1 MRFAV
6 LLILSLSLL
15 KAHPAKAAAP
25 LPQDS
30 TSAVILA
37 YQNIGQDNA
46 PENNLRIEQFNDHL
60 DEIKRAD
67 YNVIALPDLIT
78 ALKTQT
84 PLPEKTIV
92 ITFEGALRSAY
103 ENGMKP
109 LLENNIPFTVFFS
122 SSQTEYESHLDWKEL
137 RALSK
142 NKNVTL
148 GILPANYNHITPLS
162 EAEQKRQ
169 INKGRADFAQNV
181 GMETAYFSYPFG
193 EVSNA
198 LKEIV
203 KAQSFEAAF
212 GLQSGPAFAGSDIHD
227 LPRFSMTESYG
238 DLERFRMI
246 TKSLPLPVTG
256 VEPQDSYLTTTTPA
270 IGFTLPEALQ
280 SEIGNIS
287 CFISNQEKPQVE
299 TIGPRVE
306 IRAQMPLDTE
316 RTRINCTLPAPKD
329 ADDTPR
335 WRWFGMLLDQ
345 AENNEEKQ
353 TILRQDVL
361 Q

>member
-6 LLILSLSLL
+6 LLILSIACL
-15 KAHPAKAAAP
+15 KAHPANAAVT
-25 LPQDS
+25 LPQDT

-60 DEIKRAD
+60 EEIKRAD
-67 YNVIALPDLIT
+67 YNVISMPELIA
-78 ALKTQT
+78 ALKAQT

-109 LLENNIPFTVFFS
+109 LLANNIPFTVFFS
-122 SSQTEYESHLDWKEL
+122 GSQTAYENHLDWKEL

-142 NKNVTL
+142 NKHVTL
-148 GILPANYNHITPLS
+148 GILPANYNHITQLPP
-162 EAEQKRQ
+162 AEQKRQ
-169 INKGRADFAQNV
+169 INKARADFAQNI
-181 GMETAYFSYPFG
+181 GIETAYFSYPFG

-198 LKEIV
+198 LKDIV
-203 KAQSFEAAF
+203 KTQNFEAAF
-212 GLQSGPAFAGSDIHD
+212 GLQSGPAFTGSDLRM

-246 TKSLPLPVTG
+246 TKALPLPVKG
-256 VEPQDSYLTTTTPA
+256 VKPSDPYLTTKPPA

-280 SEIGNIS
+280 PDIANIS
-287 CFISNQEKPQVE
+287 CFISNQEKPQIE

-306 IRAQMPLDTE
+306 IRALMPLDTE

-329 ADDTPR
+329 ADDNPR

-345 AENNEEKQ
+345 AGSEEKQ
-353 TILRQDVL
+353 TILPQGGL